1 MNQENRNMVLFLAI
15 AALILVGWPIVA
27 QTFWPAPKR
36 PAITKTTPVADK
48 PVTSAAGT
56 PVVDTVKTN
65 RDRGLVLA
73 ETPRV
78 AINTPSLKGSIN
90 LKGARLDDL
99 VLVNQRETIDKKS
112 PPVRL
117 LSPSG
122 APGSYFASF
131 GWAGDG
137 IATPDK
143 NTVWTADGTAL
154 SPDKPVTLG
163 WTNANGVRFQ
173 IKFAVDAD
181 YLFTIEQAV
190 GNGSPTAVTARP
202 YGLVSRTGLPTHP
215 DSWVNHVGPIGVF
228 GNGANYDIGYPNLQG
243 TDRSFFGSV
252 FGANVKPGPNYF
264 DNKGGWLG
272 FGDIYWLTALIPD
285 QNAQVHAGFRA
296 AGDTFQADFATTPIK
311 VQPGK
316 VARQTTRFFAGAKEV
331 RLIDKYQDQGN
342 IVNFDKA
349 IDWGWFRIVEKPIF
363 YYLDFLFRL
372 VGNFGVAIILLTIT
386 IRGLLF
392 PIAQR
397 QFASMAKMKAIQP
410 KMKALQERW
419 KDDKP
424 RQQQEIMALYKTE
437 GVNPLGGC
445 GPTLL
450 QIPIMYALYKV
461 LLLSTEMR
469 HQPFILWI
477 RDLSAPDPLTPIN
490 LFGLL
495 PFTPPVFL
503 AIGIIPIL
511 LGISMYFQFK
521 LNPAPMDEA
530 QKQVFAIMPWMLMF
544 VMAPFAV
551 GLQLYWITSNA
562 LTILQQ
568 RMLYARHPEMLVA
581 APKTPAKPS
590 PKK

>member
-1 MNQENRNMVLFLAI
+1 MVLFLAI
-15 AALILVGWPIVA
+15 AALILVGWPIVS
-27 QTFWPAPKR
+27 QSLFPQPKR
-36 PAITKTTPVADK
+36 PPVARTQ
-48 PVTSAAGT
+48 PGT
-56 PVVDTVKTN
+56 PAAPAATVSSNATAPAVDATKVK
-65 RDRGLVLA
+65 RDRAVVLA

-78 AINTPSLKGSIN
+78 AITTPAVKGSIN

-99 VLVNQRETIDKKS
+99 VLLRHKETIKKNA

-122 APGSYFASF
+122 AADSYFAGF

-137 IATPDK
+137 IALPDK
-143 NTVWTADGTAL
+143 NTVWTADSAVLAPG
-154 SPDKPVTLG
+154 KPVTLS
-163 WTNANGVRFQ
+163 WANPQGLRFQ
-173 IKFAVDAD
+173 IKIAVDD
-181 YLFTIEQAV
+181 GYLFTIEQ
-190 GNGSPTAVTARP
+190 TAANASATPVTLRP
-202 YGLVSRTGLPTHP
+202 YGLISRTGASKDVDT
-215 DSWVNHVGPIGVF
+215 WVNHVGPIGVF
-228 GNGANYDIGYPNLQG
+228 GPGANYDIGYPNLKGEAPGFFDTTFG
-243 TDRSFFGSV
+243 TT
-252 FGANVKPGPNYF
+252 AKAGPNYF
-264 DNKGGWLG
+264 DAKGGWLG
-272 FGDIYWLTALIPD
+272 FGDLFWLAALIPD
-285 QNAQVHAGFRA
+285 QGAQVHAGFRA
-296 AGDTFQADFATTPIK
+296 AGDVFQADYASAPVKIA
-311 VQPGK
+311 PGK
-316 VARQTTRFFAGAKEV
+316 IARIASRFFAGAKEV
-331 RLIDKYQDQGN
+331 RLIDKYQDDGG
-342 IVNFDKA
+342 IANFDKA
-349 IDWGWFRIVEKPIF
+349 IDWGWFQIIEKPIF
-363 YYLDFLFRL
+363 YYLDFLFHL
-372 VGNFGVAIILLTIT
+372 VSNFGVAIILLTLT

-410 KMKALQERW
+410 KQKAIQERY

-424 RQQQEIMALYKTE
+424 RQQQEIMALYKAE

-469 HQPFILWI
+469 HQPFVLWI

-495 PFTPPVFL
+495 PFTPPVFI

-511 LGISMYFQFK
+511 LGVSMYFQFK

-551 GLQLYWITSNA
+551 GLQLYWITSNV

-568 RMLYARHPEMLVA
+568 RMLYARHPEMLV
-581 APKTPAKPS
+581 PVTKS
-590 PKK
+590 

>member
-15 AALILVGWPIVA
+15 AALILVGWPIVS
-27 QTFWPAPKR
+27 QSLFPQPKR
-36 PAITKTTPVADK
+36 PPIARVQPGPAPTG
-48 PVTSAAGT
+48 PVTSNATA
-56 PVVDTVKTN
+56 PAVDAVKAL
-65 RDRGLVLA
+65 RDRAVVLA

-78 AINTPSLKGSIN
+78 AIITPSLKGSIN

-99 VLVNQRETIDKKS
+99 VLLRHAETIKKNS

-122 APGSYFASF
+122 TMHSYFAGF
-131 GWAGDG
+131 GWSGDG
-137 IATPDK
+137 VAAPDK
-143 NTVWTADGTAL
+143 NSVWTADATTLTPGR
-154 SPDKPVTLG
+154 PVTLS
-163 WTNANGVRFQ
+163 WANPQGLRFQ
-173 IKFAVDAD
+173 IKIAVDND
-181 YLFTIEQAV
+181 YLFTVEQIA
-190 GNGSPTAVTARP
+190 GNGGTTPVTLRP
-202 YGLVSRTGLPTHP
+202 YGLISRTGVPT
-215 DSWVNHVGPIGVF
+215 DIDTWVNHVGPIGVF
-228 GNGANYDIGYPNLQG
+228 GPGANYDIGYPNLRGEEPGFFDAIGG
-243 TDRSFFGSV
+243 TTAKA
-252 FGANVKPGPNYF
+252 GANYF
-264 DNKGGWLG
+264 DAKGGWLG
-272 FGDIYWLTALIPD
+272 FGDLYWLTALIPD
-285 QNAQVHAGFRA
+285 QGAQVHSGFRA
-296 AGDTFQADFATTPIK
+296 SGDVFQADYASTPVKIA
-311 VQPGK
+311 PGK
-316 VARQTTRFFAGAKEV
+316 TASTSSRFFAGAKEV
-331 RLIDKYQDQGN
+331 RLIDKYQDGGN
-342 IVNFDKA
+342 IANFDKA

-372 VGNFGVAIILLTIT
+372 VSNFGVAIILLTVT

-410 KMKALQERW
+410 KMKLLQERY

-469 HQPFILWI
+469 HQPFVLWI
-477 RDLSAPDPLTPIN
+477 RDLAAPDPLTPIN

-495 PFTPPVFL
+495 PFTPPVFI

-551 GLQLYWITSNA
+551 GLQLYWITSNV

-568 RMLYARHPEMLVA
+568 RMLYSRHPEMLV
-581 APKTPAKPS
+581 PAT
-590 PKK
+590 KK